1 MQSSVSNNL
10 NAILGSKDPQLSAV
24 LSQNSGHDVVNNAV
38 NKDANR
44 FDKLVAELIKKQT
57 SAEYVDH
64 GGGLQPGL
72 PLDLQHII
80 QRSLQATAETRGN
93 ALPLGKQQAANLPLR
108 LLNELQTLVPEQAK
122 AISGLLAE
130 TTSTV
135 ETATDVKNSYSLYRN
150 ILESASNLAENEN
163 RFSRNNL
170 TQNLLLNAQLNAQQS
185 SITTQNMS
193 VGDKVVNQ
201 TFADLMVSGTALD
214 KINTQSLVRPTDVSL
229 KALLSVSGND
239 TAIQSDSI
247 RTDSHNLYTNTLNNT
262 SEKLTLSLAIPL
274 SNSAASQQSF
284 GEKVMWMI
292 NQNIHSAEIKLNPPE
307 LGRLEIKISMQQ
319 QDQTNISFSSQ
330 NQQVREMIELA
341 LPRLR
346 EMLGDSGLNLSDVDI
361 SDKSFNAK
369 DNREQFAS
377 NKQSDQQDTEVADM
391 ARLSEEADVI
401 IEQQLFHN
409 QDSARIDYYA

>member
-10 NAILGSKDPQLSAV
+10 LNAILGNKDPRLSAG
-24 LSQNSGHDVVNNAV
+24 LGQNSDHNAV
-38 NKDANR
+38 NTDANR
-44 FDKLVAELIKKQT
+44 FDQLVAEFINKQV
-57 SAEYVDH
+57 SAEVVDH
-64 GGGLQPGL
+64 GDGLQPGSQL
-72 PLDLQHII
+72 QLQVDLQHRI
-80 QRSLQATAETRGN
+80 QQSLQTTAEARGN
-93 ALPLGKQQAANLPLR
+93 ALPYGKQQAANLPLR
-108 LLNELQTLVPEQAK
+108 LLNELQALVPEQAK
-122 AISGLLAE
+122 AISGLLTE
-130 TTSTV
+130 TTSTG
-135 ETATDVKNSYSLYRN
+135 EAAADLKNSSLNYSLYRN
-150 ILESASNLAENEN
+150 IFDSASHPAENEN

-170 TQNLLLNAQLNAQQS
+170 TQNLLLNTQQS
-185 SITTQNMS
+185 SIITQNMS

-201 TFADLMVSGTALD
+201 TFTDLMASGAALD
-214 KINTQSLVRPTDVSL
+214 KINTQSSFRPTDVSL
-229 KALLSVSGND
+229 KTLMSVSGND

-247 RTDSHNLYTNTLNNT
+247 RTDNHSLYTNSLNST
-262 SEKLTLSLAIPL
+262 SEKPTLSLAIPL

-307 LGRLEIKISMQQ
+307 LGRLEVKISMQQ

-346 EMLGDSGLNLSDVDI
+346 EMLGDSGLNLSNVDI

-377 NKQSDQQDTEVADM
+377 NTESDQQDIEAGDM
-391 ARLSEEADVI
+391 ASSDEAEDI

-409 QDSARIDYYA
+409 QNSTRIDYYA